1 MVVWPIEVESV
12 VCAAALFFFRMFS
25 RLWRLL
31 LDTMFV
37 RRPLVSSIAFP
48 VLIEALILIFYRYAT
63 LITTVYGSSPHT
75 QWLAFFPVFRQIL
88 VPSSID
94 LCVALRFVSFFRKPL
109 VSGESVNRTNNRMTT
124 HYKLLDYLR
133 ANRLDS
139 YPIQERSIILPRLS
153 QSIRLNTPQNGLKS
167 SFDCRH
173 FSHLQTHL
181 THCFPLCAGRMNGE
195 RRRGAS
201 RGTVV
206 VLSISL
212 NLYQFSVLSTRT
224 VCICFLL
231 LHSSHPPISFSSTSI
246 LPFLPSIGLFSIC
259 ITHFHSNRRFF
270 VLLSFGNEIS
280 TFPRFYVLIP
290 LFSSYPSTDLE

>member
-63 LITTVYGSSPHT
+63 LITTVYCSSPHT

-94 LCVALRFVSFFRKPL
+94 LCVALRFVSAFRKPL

-139 YPIQERSIILPRLS
+139 YPIQERSIILPRLL

-167 SFDCRH
+167 SFDCH
-173 FSHLQTHL
+173 YFYHLQTHI
-181 THCFPLCAGRMNGE
+181 TRCFPCAFL
-195 RRRGAS
+195 RGAS
-201 RGTVV
+201 PSWTSGT
-206 VLSISL
+206 SGA
-212 NLYQFSVLSTRT
+212 ST
-224 VCICFLL
+224 
-231 LHSSHPPISFSSTSI
+231 
-246 LPFLPSIGLFSIC
+246 
-259 ITHFHSNRRFF
+259 
-270 VLLSFGNEIS
+270 
-280 TFPRFYVLIP
+280 
-290 LFSSYPSTDLE
+290 